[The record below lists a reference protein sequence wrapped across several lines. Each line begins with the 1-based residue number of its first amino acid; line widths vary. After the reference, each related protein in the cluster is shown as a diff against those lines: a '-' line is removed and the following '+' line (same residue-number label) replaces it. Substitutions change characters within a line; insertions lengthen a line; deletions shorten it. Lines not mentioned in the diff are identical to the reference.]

1 MVLRGYIVSNP
12 SLLYLLKLWCHMADI
27 GTVFPLISGL
37 KMQQIII
44 IVASSIY
51 LVVILA
57 KYQKI
62 IIQFT
67 LGAQK
72 IIFRGC

>member
-1 MVLRGYIVSNP
+1 
-12 SLLYLLKLWCHMADI
+12 MADI

-72 IIFRGC
+72 IIFRG